1 MAAIGG
7 AGGMDAIGAMLA
19 RGSPQGQGGAPP
31 GNGNGAP
38 PGQSPNG
45 QQQPNAGQV
54 ADAQLQPIMAAMQRI
69 RDLGE
74 ATKQLA
80 LEFPMTA
87 DVMMQIQ
94 QLLKSAVVQMAGPAP
109 MQTGSG
115 AAVPGAG
122 APMM

>member
-19 RGSPQGQGGAPP
+19 RGSPQGQGGPP
-31 GNGNGAP
+31 PSNGNGAGAP
-38 PGQSPNG
+38 PGQPPPS
-45 QQQPNAGQV
+45 QPGAGQV
-54 ADAQLQPIMAAMQRI
+54 ADAQMQPILAAMQRI

-74 ATKQLA
+74 MTKQLA

>member
-31 GNGNGAP
+31 NGNGAP